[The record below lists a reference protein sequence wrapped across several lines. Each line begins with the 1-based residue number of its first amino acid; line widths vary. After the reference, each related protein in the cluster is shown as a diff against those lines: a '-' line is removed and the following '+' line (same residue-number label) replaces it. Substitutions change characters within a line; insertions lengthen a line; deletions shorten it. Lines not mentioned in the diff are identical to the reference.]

1 MSNQIMKLEGVQL
14 EIKTPN
20 KLCGLIYDTSIVPST
35 GKVIAGKRESG
46 EIFIGMMTEFDQCEF
61 NFLVSREEAL
71 AIITAL
77 VSAIKSQEQG
87 GSKAVVGGN

>member
-1 MSNQIMKLEGVQL
+1 MTNQIMKLDDVQM

-46 EIFIGMMTEFDQCEF
+46 EIVIGMVTEFDQCEF
-61 NFLVSREEAL
+61 NFLVSRQEAM
-71 AIITAL
+71 AIISAL
-77 VSAIKSQEQG
+77 VSAVKSQEIKQ
-87 GSKAVVGGN
+87 